1 MTDTLDGSLIFFLP
15 YIEDRGPTKR
25 TKNVLC
31 MSSVTVFL
39 LKKPEWGPPCIVH
52 STSAYTDSDQKKI
65 RTAEPASLV
74 FLKLGS
80 VCKVTKKK
88 LVVVCSLRMVVYFF
102 PQQTLSRQIPA

>member
-65 RTAEPASLV
+65 RTAERASSLV
-74 FLKLGS
+74 FLKFGS
-80 VCKVTKKK
+80 VFLVTKKK
-88 LVVVCSLRMVVYFF
+88 LVVVCSLRMVV
-102 PQQTLSRQIPA
+102 

>member
-65 RTAEPASLV
+65 RTAEPASFVLSKKEV
-74 FLKLGS
+74 LFFKAWECLSGHE
-80 VCKVTKKK
+80 KK
-88 LVVVCSLRMVVYFF
+88 LVVV
-102 PQQTLSRQIPA
+102 